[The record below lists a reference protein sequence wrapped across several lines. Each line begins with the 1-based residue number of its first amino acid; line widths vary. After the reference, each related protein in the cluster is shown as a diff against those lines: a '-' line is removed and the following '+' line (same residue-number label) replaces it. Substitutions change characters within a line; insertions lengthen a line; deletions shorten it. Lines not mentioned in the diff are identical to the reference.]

1 MKDLWDSVLKRLSG
15 ELSETTI
22 NTWFDEVTVV
32 TMEDSAFVLH
42 CSNTFKK
49 NTIEAR
55 FLPHIK
61 AALKDLFSTDLE
73 VKILDDDQLAA
84 YHGVAPDRPGDLSES
99 QAFTFETYVVGP
111 QNKLAFAAAKAVTE
125 KPGENYNPLFIYGD
139 SGLGKTHLLYAIA
152 NALRKKRPDARIV
165 YVKGDDF
172 TNELIASIRENRN
185 AEFREKYRQ
194 TDILLMDDIQFIA
207 GKIQTQEEFFHTFNT
222 LYESGRQIVLT
233 SDRPPKEITQLE
245 DRLRTR
251 FEWGLMVD
259 VAPPDFETR
268 FAIIQNKAAM
278 LGVKLPGDVMDYIA
292 ENITSNVRQIE
303 GTLNKILA
311 YRDLLDDQVNE
322 ETVGREPLEHI
333 DGGAFK
339 FVAPGSALNE
349 VEKICADTE
358 DMVTVTQ
365 GKRHLMFEAGSTQLI
380 CRRLEGEFLDYRN
393 AIPTNNPICLEV
405 DNKTMI
411 ESLERVSVVISE
423 KLKSPVRCLFS
434 ADKVYMSARTGN
446 GEARDICPVRGDG
459 QELEIGFNNRYLMD
473 ALRYAPADTV
483 KMHLNTG
490 ISPCIITPVDDSD
503 NFIYMVL
510 PVRLKAQ

>member
-1 MKDLWDSVLKRLSG
+1 MNFPADIWPKVLSLMEG
-15 ELSETTI
+15 DMTATTI
-22 NTWFDEVTVV
+22 NTWFDDATPVAL
-32 TMEDSAFVLH
+32 DANRFVLH
-42 CSNTFKK
+42 TPSNFKRD
-49 NTIEAR
+49 IIVAR
-55 FLPHIK
+55 YLPVIQKALHELFSADFEVVVLGEGELEDFGKKKTDDVFLPG
-61 AALKDLFSTDLE
+61 TE
-73 VKILDDDQLAA
+73 E
-84 YHGVAPDRPGDLSES
+84 Y
-99 QAFTFETYVVGP
+99 TFERFVVGAS
-111 QNKLAFAAAKAVTE
+111 NKFAHAAAQAVAERPAQT
-125 KPGENYNPLFIYGD
+125 YNPLFIYGE

-322 ETVGREPLEHI
+322 ETVGRAIRDMLKKSNDFAPTPKIIVSYICNYFNVDEDTLRGQSRSR
-333 DGGAFK
+333 DV
-339 FVAPGSALNE
+339 VAARQIAIYLIRRMSGMSLNDIGKE
-349 VEKICADTE
+349 FGDRDHSTIMHSLDKVEKQMRTDPAFAEKVKEIT
-358 DMVTVTQ
+358 
-365 GKRHLMFEAGSTQLI
+365 
-380 CRRLEGEFLDYRN
+380 
-393 AIPTNNPICLEV
+393 TNINS
-405 DNKTMI
+405 K
-411 ESLERVSVVISE
+411 
-423 KLKSPVRCLFS
+423 K
-434 ADKVYMSARTGN
+434 
-446 GEARDICPVRGDG
+446 
-459 QELEIGFNNRYLMD
+459 
-473 ALRYAPADTV
+473 
-483 KMHLNTG
+483 
-490 ISPCIITPVDDSD
+490 
-503 NFIYMVL
+503 
-510 PVRLKAQ
+510 